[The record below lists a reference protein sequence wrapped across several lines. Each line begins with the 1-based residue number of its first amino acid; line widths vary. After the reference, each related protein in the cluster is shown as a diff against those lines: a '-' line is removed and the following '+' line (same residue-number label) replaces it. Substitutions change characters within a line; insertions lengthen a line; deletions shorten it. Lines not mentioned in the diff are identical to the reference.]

1 MMGRI
6 RFATQLARSREGN
19 AMLEF
24 ALGGI
29 LVAAFVGTFLV
40 RIFFS
45 PAQDRFIFR
54 GEQPID
60 ERKENQ
66 PACRNRRALLPATSR
81 EFAPAG
87 RSQQHQDQ

>member
-29 LVAAFVGTFLV
+29 LVAAFVGTF
-40 RIFFS
+40 
-45 PAQDRFIFR
+45 
-54 GEQPID
+54 
-60 ERKENQ
+60 
-66 PACRNRRALLPATSR
+66 
-81 EFAPAG
+81 
-87 RSQQHQDQ
+87 